1 MTEDA
6 ELNRE
11 KVDDAGVSPS
21 EPVLKVD
28 SGGDAGE
35 REGVDM
41 FPTRGPWTEGF
52 LHGRRFWVGG
62 PGEGSL
68 CSQGRFPPLGGLGDV
83 AVEVPFSCG
92 GMKGLF
98 EMGMPSS
105 WRN

>member
-1 MTEDA
+1 MAEDA

-21 EPVLKVD
+21 ELVLKVD

-35 REGVDM
+35 RDGVDM
-41 FPTRGPWTEGF
+41 FPTRGPWAGGL
-52 LHGRRFWVGG
+52 LHGRRPGG
-62 PGEGSL
+62 RSL